1 MSRPSRTS
9 ALSWFGR
16 LWSWLDA
23 GRRLVLNLV
32 FLALLVV
39 VVVALVKSRGPSLSE
54 QTALV
59 LDLHGVIVEQQA
71 DDLRS
76 AAMQQVR
83 GQDIEKM
90 RLRDV
95 LTALDAAAKDR
106 NIAHVVLVLD
116 DFQGAGLA
124 TLREVAAAIDR
135 FKAGG
140 KKVIAW
146 GSSYDQRQYFLAAH
160 ASEVYLHPMG
170 MVYLE
175 GFGRYRNY
183 YRDALDK
190 LGVSVNLIRV
200 GTYKSAA
207 EPFIAN
213 APSAPAKEAESFL
226 YNDLWST
233 YTEGVEKARKL
244 PAGAVMRYIDGAPEA
259 LAAVSGDSARLALQ
273 ARLVDGV
280 KTRDEL
286 RALLLERGAK
296 DADPVKGFRQISLP
310 AYVARQRPGLT
321 GDAVGVVV
329 AEGEIVDGVA
339 PMGMVG
345 GQSTASLIR
354 KAREDDNI
362 KALVLRVN
370 SPGGSA
376 FGSELVRRELELTRQ
391 AGKPVVV
398 SMGDLAASGGYWISM
413 AADQVIADPATITGS
428 IGVFALLPTAD
439 KALDKL
445 GVHTDGSPTTWLAGA
460 GDPRRPLDP
469 RFASMVQSSIDH
481 VYADFTAKVAQ
492 ARKTTPQ
499 KIDDVAQGRVWTG
512 QQAKERGL
520 VDKLGSYGD
529 ALKSAAARAKLSEGY
544 RVAYI
549 EREPGRV
556 AGLLRSLGGD
566 AAVDW
571 ARAVQSSLM
580 PLGAFG
586 SLGSPP
592 QLAHEVQRDLGLLTE
607 VSAGRK
613 PFSVSAHGLRE
624 PF

>member
-1 MSRPSRTS
+1 MSHPSRTS

-16 LWSWLDA
+16 LGAWLDA
-23 GRRLVLNLV
+23 GRRLVLNLL
-32 FLALLVV
+32 FLALIVV
-39 VVVALVKSRGPSLSE
+39 LVVALFKSRGPSLSE

-59 LDLHGVIVEQQA
+59 LDLRGLIVEQQA

-76 AAMQQVR
+76 AALQQVR
-83 GQDIEKM
+83 GEDIERT

-95 LTALDAAAKDR
+95 LTVLDAAAKDR
-106 NIAHVVLVLD
+106 NIAHVLLVLD
-116 DFQGAGLA
+116 DFQGAGLS
-124 TLREVAAAIDR
+124 TLREVAAALDR
-135 FKAGG
+135 FKASG

-146 GSSYDQRQYFLAAH
+146 GSSFDQRQYYLAAH

-175 GFGRYRNY
+175 GYGRYRNY

-190 LGVSVNLIRV
+190 LGVNVNLIRV

-213 APSAPAKEAESFL
+213 GPSAPAKEAEAFL
-226 YNDLWST
+226 YQDLWAT
-233 YTEGVEKARKL
+233 YTKGVEKARKL
-244 PAGAVMRYIDGAPEA
+244 PAGAVAGYIDGVPES
-259 LAAVSGDSARLALQ
+259 LAAVSGDSAKLALQ
-273 ARLVDGV
+273 AKLVDGL

-286 RALLLERGAK
+286 RDLLIQRGHK
-296 DADPVKGFRQISLP
+296 DADPAKGFRQVALP
-310 AYVARQRPGLT
+310 AYLSGQRSGFT

-329 AEGEIVDGVA
+329 AEGEIIDGVA

-345 GQSTASLIR
+345 GKSTASLIR
-354 KAREDDNI
+354 QAREDDNI

-398 SMGDLAASGGYWISM
+398 SMGDVAASGGYWIAM
-413 AADQVIADPATITGS
+413 AADQVIADAATVTGS

-481 VYADFTAKVAQ
+481 IYADFTAKAAQ

-499 KIDDVAQGRVWTG
+499 KIDEVAQGRVWTG
-512 QQAKERGL
+512 QQAKDRGL
-520 VDKLGSYGD
+520 VDSLGSYGD
-529 ALKSAAARAKLSEGY
+529 ALKSAAARAKLTEGY

-549 EREPGRV
+549 EREPGRM
-556 AGLLRSLGGD
+556 AGLLRTLGGD
-566 AAVDW
+566 ALVAWTGQQLDE
-571 ARAVQSSLM
+571 ALT
-580 PLGAFG
+580 PLGT
-586 SLGSPP
+586 PP
-592 QLAHEVQRDLGLLTE
+592 QLARDLRRDLGMLTE
-607 VSAGRK
+607 LADGRK
-613 PFSVSAHGLRE
+613 PFSVSAHCLCEAR
-624 PF
+624 

>member
-1 MSRPSRTS
+1 MSHPSRSS

-32 FLALLVV
+32 FLVLIVA
-39 VVVALVKSRGPSLSE
+39 VVVALFKSRGPALSD

-59 LDLHGVIVEQQA
+59 LDLHGLIVEQQA

-76 AAMQQVR
+76 TALQQVR
-83 GQDIEKM
+83 GQDVERM

-95 LTALDAAAKDR
+95 LTVLDAAAKDTR
-106 NIAHVVLVLD
+106 IEHVVLVLD
-116 DFQGAGLA
+116 DFEGAGLA
-124 TLREVAAAIDR
+124 TLREVAAALDR

-170 MVYLE
+170 MVFLE

-190 LGVSVNLIRV
+190 VGVNVNLIRV

-213 APSAPAKEAESFL
+213 APSAAAKEAESFL
-226 YNDLWST
+226 YKDLWST
-233 YTEGVEKARKL
+233 YTDGVEKARKL
-244 PAGAVMRYIDGAPEA
+244 PAGAVMRYIDGAPEG
-259 LAAVSGDSARLALQ
+259 LAAVSGDAAKLALQ
-273 ARLVDGV
+273 AKLVDGL

-286 RALLLERGAK
+286 RDWLVKRGIK
-296 DADPVKGFRQISLP
+296 DADPVKGFRQIGLSDYL
-310 AYVARQRPGLT
+310 ARQRPALT
-321 GDAVGVVV
+321 GDAVGVIV

-345 GQSTASLIR
+345 GRSTASLIR

-398 SMGDLAASGGYWISM
+398 SMGDLAASGGYWIAM
-413 AADQVIADPATITGS
+413 ASDQVIADPATITGS

-439 KALDKL
+439 KAMDKL
-445 GVHTDGSPTTWLAGA
+445 GVHTDGVPTTWLAGA

-481 VYADFTAKVAQ
+481 VYADFTGKVAQ
-492 ARKTTPQ
+492 ARKTTPE
-499 KIDDVAQGRVWTG
+499 KINEVAQGRVWTG

-520 VDKLGSYGD
+520 VDSLGSYGD
-529 ALKSAAARAKLSEGY
+529 ALKAAAVRAKLSEGY

-549 EREPGRV
+549 EREPGRM
-556 AGLLRSLGGD
+556 AGLLRALGGD
-566 AAVDW
+566 AAVAW
-571 ARAVQSSLM
+571 GQQVKAGLM
-580 PLGAFG
+580 PLGM
-586 SLGSPP
+586 PP
-592 QLAHEVQRDLGLLTE
+592 QLTRDLQRDLGLLAE
-607 VSAGRK
+607 VVDGRK
-613 PFSVSAHGLRE
+613 PFSVSAHCLCE
-624 PF
+624 PY

>member
-1 MSRPSRTS
+1 MSHPPRTS

-32 FLALLVV
+32 FLALIVV
-39 VVVALVKSRGPSLSE
+39 VVVALFKSRGPSLSD

-59 LDLHGVIVEQQA
+59 LDLRGLIVEQQA

-76 AAMQQVR
+76 AALQQVR
-83 GQDIEKM
+83 GQDVEKM

-95 LTALDAAAKDR
+95 LTVLDAAAKDTH
-106 NIAHVVLVLD
+106 IAHVVLVLD
-116 DFQGAGLA
+116 DFQGGAGLA
-124 TLREVAAAIDR
+124 TLREVAAALDR

-146 GSSYDQRQYFLAAH
+146 GSAYDQRQYFLAAH

-190 LGVSVNLIRV
+190 AGVNINLIRV

-213 APSAPAKEAESFL
+213 ASSAAAKEAESFL
-226 YNDLWST
+226 YQDLWST

-244 PAGAVMRYIDGAPEA
+244 PAGAVMAYIDGAPEA
-259 LAAVSGDSARLALQ
+259 LAAVAGDSAKLALQ
-273 ARLVDGV
+273 AKLVDGL

-286 RALLLERGAK
+286 RQLLAERGTK
-296 DADPVKGFRQISLP
+296 DADPVKGFRQIGLSDYL
-310 AYVARQRPGLT
+310 ARQRGTFT
-321 GDAVGVVV
+321 GDAVGVIV

-345 GQSTASLIR
+345 GKSTASLIR
-354 KAREDDNI
+354 QARHDENI
-362 KALVLRVN
+362 KAVVLRVN

-376 FGSELVRRELELTRQ
+376 FGSELVRRELELTRR

-398 SMGDLAASGGYWISM
+398 SMGDVAASGGYWISM
-413 AADQVIADPATITGS
+413 AADQIIADPATVTGS

-439 KALDKL
+439 KAMDKL
-445 GVHTDGSPTTWLAGA
+445 GVHTDGAPTTWLAGA

-469 RFASMVQSSIDH
+469 RFARMVQSSIDH
-481 VYADFTAKVAQ
+481 VYADFTAKAAQ
-492 ARKTTPQ
+492 ARKTTPE
-499 KIDDVAQGRVWTG
+499 KIDEVAQGRVWTG

-520 VDKLGSYGD
+520 VDQLGSLGD
-529 ALKSAAARAKLSEGY
+529 ALKSAAARSKLSEGY

-549 EREPGRV
+549 EREPGRM

-566 AAVDW
+566 AAVAW
-571 ARAVQSSLM
+571 ARETRASLM
-580 PLGAFG
+580 PWGA
-586 SLGSPP
+586 PP
-592 QLAHEVQRDLGLLTE
+592 QLARDLQRDLGLLTQVVDE
-607 VSAGRK
+607 RK
-613 PFSVSAHGLRE
+613 PFSVSAHCLCE